1 MTGVSASQDTDF
13 IVEIWNNPMTAGV
26 SASQD
31 KDFIVGT

>member
-13 IVEIWNNPMTAGV
+13 IVKILNNPMTAGV

-31 KDFIVGT
+31 KYFIVET